1 MQILKE
7 FWRQSLT
14 LLRHHHS
21 LTNKYFLDI
30 CCAPARRKII
40 CRKSIFVLLLSEHS
54 RNSLYLWIHSMPCP
68 GLGPIFSLGDAQ
80 LYIHNEKW
88 ASQFRQYTSTDDFLG
103 TTEKKKEIPTPETMK
118 SFKEWKL
125 NSKPYQKQNHFPA
138 FLWPRF

>member
-40 CRKSIFVLLLSEHS
+40 CRKRIFVLLLSEHS
-54 RNSLYLWIHSMPCP
+54 RHSLYLWIHSMPCP

-88 ASQFRQYTSTDDFLG
+88 ASQFNNTPWQMIFRNYWKEKRNTHTWDYEILQRVKIKFQTLSE
-103 TTEKKKEIPTPETMK
+103 TE
-118 SFKEWKL
+118 SF
-125 NSKPYQKQNHFPA
+125 SCFP
-138 FLWPRF
+138 LT